1 MQFLTNEIHK
11 EPRDKASSLPVS
23 ENQKITIYRLVD
35 TRHLASLILIDFDES
50 GNKFWGKIFTSLRR
64 EDVESSMYRCWKEG
78 KQWKSIF
85 NVDIHVFPLTY
96 LGGITLE
103 IIPTSSHRLDTFVD
117 FNVEE
122 YVFFS
127 IDALFPPRLLNCGS
141 FRVREKK
148 REIRIER
155 YECWRRTNT
164 STR

>member
-23 ENQKITIYRLVD
+23 ENQKITTYRLVD

-50 GNKFWGKIFTSLRR
+50 DNKFWGKIFTSLRC

-96 LGGITLE
+96 LAGINYTRNYSNLE
-103 IIPTSSHRLDTFVD
+103 SPTWHC
-117 FNVEE
+117 NVEE
-122 YVFFS
+122 YIFFS